1 MVSQGVSARQA
12 RAQGLT
18 PWSGSLVAPALPC
31 CYHCVLDLVSG
42 LCWATSPELVSGS
55 WKTLLCAGSEISSF
69 LLTKS
74 FHLATLIVSH
84 STQKYFLQL
93 LSSFL
98 LRLFFI
104 GL

>member
-42 LCWATSPELVSGS
+42 LCWATSPESVSGS
-55 WKTLLCAGSEISSF
+55 WKTLLVLAQKF
-69 LLTKS
+69 LVFS
-74 FHLATLIVSH
+74 
-84 STQKYFLQL
+84 
-93 LSSFL
+93 
-98 LRLFFI
+98 
-104 GL
+104 